1 MIEKVRPDKTPRVLS
16 SAPAPTRRLALFGPP
31 PLIEGEDPAAYDDLL
46 TRISGA
52 LKPADILEDIW
63 VRDVVDLT
71 WEVLRLRR
79 LKANLMA
86 ATAYQGLRTILE
98 PLIQEG
104 AGYLP
109 EEWALRIPSAVKQV
123 ERILK
128 SAGLTADAIM
138 AHTLTE
144 NLDQFERI
152 ERMIAMAEARRNAAL
167 RELERHRATLANTLR
182 PTVEQIEEAEFEV
195 VDRNRLKGAGR
206 HD

>member
-1 MIEKVRPDKTPRVLS
+1 LAVQLAVVNAAQRDSELVADLAAKGARLHETKMVGITGL
-16 SAPAPTRRLALFGPP
+16 PATNQTRHR
-31 PLIEGEDPAAYDDLL
+31 
-46 TRISGA
+46 
-52 LKPADILEDIW
+52 
-63 VRDVVDLT
+63 
-71 WEVLRLRR
+71 EVLRLRR

-86 ATAYQGLRTILE
+86 ATAYQGLEKVLE
-98 PLIQEG
+98 PLLEESG
-104 AGYLP
+104 GWLP
-109 EEWALRIPSAVKQV
+109 EEWAQRKPRAIKQV

-144 NLDQFERI
+144 SLDQFERI

-167 RELERHRATLANTLR
+167 HELERHRAVLANTLR

-195 VDRNRLKGAGR
+195 VDRNRPKGAGR